1 MMWMEFECGTSF
13 LPETPEARQDFFPL
27 VSLKGL
33 SDTRTNDKLFF
44 VFFAEPRHEFHEST
58 LSKLVQSRIRFVAIG
73 VIRVWFFPARR

>member
-44 VFFAEPRHEFHEST
+44 VFFCGTETRI
-58 LSKLVQSRIRFVAIG
+58 SRIHTE
-73 VIRVWFFPARR
+73 